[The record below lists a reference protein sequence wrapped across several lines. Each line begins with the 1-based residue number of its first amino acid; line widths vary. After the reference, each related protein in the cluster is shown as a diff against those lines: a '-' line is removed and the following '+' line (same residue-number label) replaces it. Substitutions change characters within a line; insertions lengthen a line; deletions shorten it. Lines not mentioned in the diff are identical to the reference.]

1 LLVEH
6 DPIPSATQRSA
17 FAVKRTIFGA
27 FALALLAGVLTLS
40 GNAWS
45 QNKEAAPAAAAA
57 SNNAP
62 HKVGLIDMAHVFKN
76 YKKFESLR
84 EELKEE
90 ISASEEKA
98 KLMQAELGEMQK
110 TMKGLAEGGPEFTKA
125 EQVIVKKAA
134 EFETFRRSASRDFLK
149 KESQIYLQVYNETS
163 DAVKRYADFYKY
175 TLVIRFNREELDTE
189 NPQNLLQGMN
199 RQVVY
204 HKPEDDITVSVLD
217 YLNRKYTPAA
227 SAAPAPGPKVVKKPG
242 AGSQN

>member
-1 LLVEH
+1 VRLKH

-45 QNKEAAPAAAAA
+45 QNKEGAPEKAA
-57 SNNAP
+57 SNTP

-76 YKKFESLR
+76 YKKFEALR

-90 ISASEEKA
+90 ISASEAKA
-98 KLMQAELGEMQK
+98 KAMQDELGEMQK
-110 TMKGLAEGGPEFTKA
+110 QMKGLAEGGPEYTKA

-217 YLNRKYTPAA
+217 YLNRKYTP
-227 SAAPAPGPKVVKKPG
+227 SAAPAPVKGGERSAKKPG
-242 AGSQN
+242 TGSQN